1 MKVLVLTT
9 TFPRYVGD
17 SVPGFVYYLCK
28 SMSDL
33 GVDVTVL
40 APHTREKRYDV
51 ISDMNVERFDYFLN
65 MGYGLP
71 PKLKSKG
78 FRKYKVFFLAYSMWK
93 HAKRISKTVDII
105 HGHWLFP
112 SGYVASKLQKPYVMT
127 AYGIELFLAKNND
140 LLRRFLRPSVE
151 GADRIIAISKN
162 TAMRTRELFPLAK
175 TRIIRLG
182 FSPLETKDQEEERTG
197 NTILF
202 VGRLV
207 KRKGVE
213 YLLRAIKHL
222 EACIPVELMIVGDGP
237 ERKNLE
243 MLVHDLNLRNVTFY
257 GFIPQSRLKSFY
269 QRASVLVLP
278 AITDP
283 TGDTE
288 GLGVVLLE
296 AMSCGV
302 PVIASS
308 VGGIPDIITDGK
320 TGLLVEE
327 KNSLQLAEAI
337 ETILNDC
344 ELQSRLMNNAT
355 RVVQTKFSWE
365 GIAKKILREYEAI
378 LDSKRPLTG

>member
-17 SVPGFVYYLCK
+17 SVPAFVYYLCK
-28 SMSDL
+28 SLSKL
-33 GVDVTVL
+33 GVDITVL
-40 APHTREKRYDV
+40 APHTRTKRYG
-51 ISDMNVERFDYFLN
+51 IIPNMNVQRFDYFLN

-71 PKLKSKG
+71 PKLKTRG
-78 FRKYKVFFLAYSMWK
+78 FGKYRVLFLTYSMWK
-93 HAKRISKTVDII
+93 HAKYLSKTVDIV

-127 AYGIELFLAKNND
+127 AYGIELFLAKNNV

-162 TAMRTRELFPLAK
+162 TARRTYELFPSAN

-182 FSPLETKDQEEERTG
+182 FSPLEPKNQEEEQLK

-213 YLLRAIKHL
+213 YLLRAVKQL
-222 EACIPVELMIVGDGP
+222 ENRVPVNVIIVGDGP

-243 MLVHDLNLRNVTFY
+243 MLVHDLNLDNVTFY
-257 GFIPQSRLKSFY
+257 GWIPQRHLKSFY
-269 QRASVLVLP
+269 QRASIFVLP

-288 GLGVVLLE
+288 GLGIVQLE

-302 PVIASS
+302 PVIASR
-308 VGGIPDIITDGK
+308 VGGITDTITDGK

-327 KNSLQLAEAI
+327 KDSQQLAEAI
-337 ETILNDC
+337 EVLLKDK
-344 ELQSRLMNNAT
+344 ELRSHLVTNAFK
-355 RVVQTKFSWE
+355 VVKTEFSWE
-365 GIAKKILREYEAI
+365 RIAQRILREYKAI
-378 LDSKRPLTG
+378 LNSKIL

>member
-17 SVPGFVYYLCK
+17 SVPAFVYYLCK
-28 SMSDL
+28 SLSDL
-33 GVDVTVL
+33 GVEITVL
-40 APHTREKRYDV
+40 APHTREKQYGV
-51 ISDMNVERFDYFLN
+51 ISDMNIERFDYFLN

-71 PKLKSKG
+71 PKLKSRG
-78 FRKYKVFFLAYSMWK
+78 FKKYKVFFLTYSMWK
-93 HAKRISKTVDII
+93 HARHISKTVDIV

-112 SGYVASKLQKPYVMT
+112 SGYVTSKLQKPYVIT
-127 AYGIELFLAKNND
+127 AYGIELFLAKENS
-140 LLRRFLRPSVE
+140 LLRRFLKPSVE
-151 GADRIIAISKN
+151 GADRIIAISRN
-162 TAMRTRELFPLAK
+162 TARKTRELFPLAK
-175 TRIIRLG
+175 TKIIRLG
-182 FSPLETKDQEEERTG
+182 FSLLENGDQEEERVG

-207 KRKGVE
+207 KRKGAE
-213 YLLRAIKHL
+213 YLLKAFKHL
-222 EACIPVELMIVGDGP
+222 EARIPVELMIVGDGP

-257 GFIPQSRLKSFY
+257 GFIPQSHLKSFY
-269 QRASVLVLP
+269 QRASVFVLP

-302 PVIASS
+302 PVIASC

-327 KNSLQLAEAI
+327 KNSIQLAEAI
-337 ETILNDC
+337 KALLIDC
-344 ELQSRLMNNAT
+344 ELRSRLVNNAT
-355 RVVQTKFSWE
+355 CVVQTEFSWE
-365 GIAKKILREYEAI
+365 RIAKRILKEYEAI
-378 LDSKRPLTG
+378 LDSKKS